1 MPYTKLATFIDGT
14 SLNADGINLNDQE
27 LRKYINGKI
36 VQADLANDAFDTP
49 EIQLGEY
56 QPITNEYTFA
66 TGFDTGNNTGIDRED
81 RSYFTSN
88 IKKGR
93 QTDNNL
99 YIWTSSY
106 HSAPELYL
114 EQTADVIITFGGA
127 YISHENSVAP
137 VGVNPSGFWDSEIK
151 LAYTYEDIQ
160 KLTFV
165 EQTRSYTFEEA
176 DMSDSSLGVFNPFG
190 LTGKPNQPT
199 ENPEISYGLRR
210 WIGWTAV
217 LRNLA
222 AGSYKFSYY
231 INAKV
236 EEGYSSARNFK
247 AEVFYK

>member
-1 MPYTKLATFIDGT
+1 MPYTKPVTFIDGT
-14 SLNADGINLNDQE
+14 SLNAVGINLNDQT
-27 LRKYINGKI
+27 LRKYINGEI

-66 TGFDTGNNTGIDRED
+66 TGIDTGNNTGIDPED

-106 HSAPELYL
+106 HS
-114 EQTADVIITFGGA
+114 
-127 YISHENSVAP
+127 
-137 VGVNPSGFWDSEIK
+137 
-151 LAYTYEDIQ
+151 
-160 KLTFV
+160 
-165 EQTRSYTFEEA
+165 
-176 DMSDSSLGVFNPFG
+176 
-190 LTGKPNQPT
+190 
-199 ENPEISYGLRR
+199 
-210 WIGWTAV
+210 
-217 LRNLA
+217 

>member
-1 MPYTKLATFIDGT
+1 MPYTKPVTFIDGT
-14 SLNADGINLNDQE
+14 SLNAVGINLNDQT
-27 LRKYINGKI
+27 LRKYINGEI

-56 QPITNEYTFA
+56 QPITNEYTFP
-66 TGFDTGNNTGIDRED
+66 TGIDTGKNMGIDRED

-127 YISHENSVAP
+127 YISLENDVE
-137 VGVNPSGFWDSEIK
+137 GSGFWDSEIK
-151 LAYTYEDIQ
+151 LAYTYEDTQ

-176 DMSDSSLGVFNPFG
+176 DMSDSSLGFFNPFG
-190 LTGKPNQPT
+190 LTGKPANGAT

-217 LRNLA
+217 LKNLA